1 MSLNLITMKKLKIYT
16 IIAISLFLVSCAP
29 SSKEQTAP
37 VIITSISVYQDL
49 IQNIVGNGIEVRTL
63 VSGMENPH
71 TFDFSGSKA
80 KVLEDAKLIVFN
92 GMGLESWAEQVK
104 QNTDRKKTQYLSI
117 ADSLIDSPLL
127 RHTGNPHIWM
137 DPRIAAEAVKVILP
151 AVIKLEPDSAA
162 VYQKR
167 ANNYIEQLDTLY
179 QEVHYKLQPLKN
191 KKVIAQTPGLD
202 YFFSAFDID
211 RVAVIVTNP
220 GTDPSAKRMTTLID
234 QTKSEDVIAIV
245 RLPQFS
251 KTLPETLQKES
262 KVPLV
267 LMSPLITG
275 APNVD
280 TYIDLIWYNADQ
292 LSAAVLPKL

>member
-16 IIAISLFLVSCAP
+16 AITILLFLISCTP
-29 SSKEQTAP
+29 STKQQTAP
-37 VIITSISVYQDL
+37 VIVTSISVYQNL

-71 TFDFSGSKA
+71 TFDFSGNKA
-80 KVLEDAKLIVFN
+80 KILEDAKLIVFN
-92 GMGLESWAEQVK
+92 GMGLESWEEQVK
-104 QNTDRKKTQYLSI
+104 QNTDREKTQYLSI
-117 ADSLIDSPLL
+117 ADSLADSPLL
-127 RHTGNPHIWM
+127 IHFGNPHIWM

-151 AVIKLEPDSAA
+151 AVVKLEPDSAV

-211 RVAVIVTNP
+211 RAAVIVTNP
-220 GTDPSAKRMTTLID
+220 GTEPSAKRMTSLID
-234 QTKSEDVIAIV
+234 LTKSEDVIAIV

-251 KTLPETLQKES
+251 KTLPQTLQKES

-267 LMSPLITG
+267 LLSPLITG

-292 LSAAVLPKL
+292 LSAAALPKL